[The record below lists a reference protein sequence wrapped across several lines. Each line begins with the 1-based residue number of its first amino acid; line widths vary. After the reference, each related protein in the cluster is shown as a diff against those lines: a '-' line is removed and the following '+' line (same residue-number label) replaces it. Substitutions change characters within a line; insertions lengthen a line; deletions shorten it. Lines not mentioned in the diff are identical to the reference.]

1 MKIRINDTT
10 YTVKVAETQEER
22 RKGLKGV
29 ADLPEDEGMLFI
41 FDEGSDVSMTM
52 EDTPIPLDQ
61 IFMDDEG
68 TVLKVVTREPDD
80 DALVSYRNTTYV
92 LELNAHSGIHK
103 GDEMEFLDDEKN
115 QTNTHSKMLVLDENG
130 EVQMELEG
138 GERIFSRP
146 NTKVLVKLAKRAY
159 STKSDSDYK
168 RLGKKLFQFLTTQDS
183 NDPQYVELKKDDDE
197 KVSSDSRS

>member
-10 YTVKVAETQEER
+10 YTVKVAETWEER

-29 ADLPEDEGMLFI
+29 TDLPEDEGMLFI

-92 LELNAHSGIHK
+92 LELNAHSGVHK

-146 NTKVLVKLAKRAY
+146 NTKVLVKLAKRAF

-183 NDPQYVELKKDDDE
+183 NEPQYVELKKDGDE
-197 KVSSDSRS
+197 EVSGDSRS